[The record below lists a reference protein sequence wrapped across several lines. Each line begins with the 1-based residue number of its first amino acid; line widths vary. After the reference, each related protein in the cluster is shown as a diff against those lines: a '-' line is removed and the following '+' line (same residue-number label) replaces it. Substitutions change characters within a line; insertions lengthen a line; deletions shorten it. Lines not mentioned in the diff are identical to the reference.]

1 MDDKYNTLKNALI
14 IERNDKL
21 LKEFEKL
28 IIEMDREDN
37 DEYLQEYEKYD
48 NMTLTV
54 EKEEEKLNNIIDL
67 INKRV
72 NKQKQ
77 YRDDYSYITGEDAY
91 FLIDIMDYEKL
102 PDLEKRL
109 DIVKHYL
116 SIKDR
121 IVNLSLNIKEYNKEL
136 KDNPDNRRI
145 NTKLNKS
152 SKKING
158 LLNSLKK
165 EEILELLYE
174 FCIVDSYH
182 VEDVDNNIMLKNI
195 LSTNTKKREKKVK
208 IYKKEENVDEIK
220 DISISDKNKVEDKK
234 DIEIKNKKD
243 GNNINISDASIFII
257 PGDKLEISDS
267 EDVPKKDIEEYVG
280 YNEEKEEDNNN
291 DIVVIEENKDEETE
305 NKEEETEEKACEE
318 EKQDDVEPENI
329 EEDYVKQMIPIDM
342 LKIDKIGTVRPVS
355 MMEKLEN
362 AQEEEG
368 DLTIPSMGVLDN
380 NNDVTIDS
388 NDFLKNSTKNDK
400 MS

>member
-1 MDDKYNTLKNALI
+1 MNDRYDTLKNALI

-37 DEYLQEYEKYD
+37 DEYLKEYEKYD
-48 NMTLTV
+48 HMALTV
-54 EKEEEKLNNIIDL
+54 EEEEEKLNNVINL
-67 INKRV
+67 ISEREK
-72 NKQKQ
+72 KQKQ
-77 YRDDYSYITGEDAY
+77 YRDDYSYITGEDPY
-91 FLIDIMDYEKL
+91 FLIDILDNDKL

-116 SIKDR
+116 TVKDR

-152 SKKING
+152 TKKING
-158 LLNSLKK
+158 LLNSLRKDDV
-165 EEILELLYE
+165 LELLYE

-182 VEDVDNNIMLKNI
+182 EEDVDNNIMLKNI

-208 IYKKEENVDEIK
+208 KEEKEDNKNIEIK
-220 DISISDKNKVEDKK
+220 D
-234 DIEIKNKKD
+234 KKD
-243 GNNINISDASIFII
+243 GNNINIGDASIFII
-257 PGDKLEISDS
+257 PGEKLEISDS
-267 EDVPKKDIEEYVG
+267 EDVSKESLDEYVEDKNDEEEKTDNDVVVVTE
-280 YNEEKEEDNNN
+280 NEE
-291 DIVVIEENKDEETE
+291 V
-305 NKEEETEEKACEE
+305 KEEEEKAEQE
-318 EKQDDVEPENI
+318 VSENI
-329 EEDYVKQMIPIDM
+329 DTDEDEEDYVKQMVPIDM

-380 NNDVTIDS
+380 DKGIDIDS

-400 MS
+400 IS